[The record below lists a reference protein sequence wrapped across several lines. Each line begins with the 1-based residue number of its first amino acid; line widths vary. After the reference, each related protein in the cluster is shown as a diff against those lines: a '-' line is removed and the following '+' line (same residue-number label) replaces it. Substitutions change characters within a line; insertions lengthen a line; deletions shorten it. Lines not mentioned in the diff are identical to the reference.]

1 MESPPEEIRQIQE
14 ESTKEEINKLQ
25 DHKKNL
31 LKITLNNKLELKGTV
46 DTGNTITDSVAISP
60 EVHQALGVGFQT
72 IGGKQVGTAKSGSQL
87 TRLGVSNPIKLNIAG
102 MKKSFDVRP
111 CVIKE
116 LSDPCNIGLK
126 FFTDLADRMRCQIT
140 FEKDGTSVKIGNEE
154 AEMIKIIGA
163 KPEEVVEAEAK
174 PNRQSRTVK
183 KDEIIQRNR
192 EKSIPR
198 KDQIESVYASKDMIV
213 KRDTLTFIPGYVSK
227 DIKGTVLV
235 ESAGR
240 TLCEAVEAVH
250 DWKNQE
256 NKIAVMNIQ
265 DENVVIKKGSEIAR
279 ITTVR
284 IGQQSKEPIT
294 EVPSEKVLKV
304 EDRSEKL
311 LQDLQIEENEML
323 RSNPEIKQKVKDLV
337 VEYQDVFSEPGNEIG
352 KTNLMEFTLDLK
364 PEARPIRQ
372 RLRPLNPKQ
381 RESLQKQLEVWKH
394 EGVIEEVSSPWASP
408 LVPALKKGGDI
419 RWAVD
424 YRRLNEVTIADS
436 FPLPSISENLEK
448 LQGSKVFSTLDAAAA
463 YMTIPTSKK
472 CRPYLAFITPNG
484 LFSFKRMP
492 FGAKNSGSTYARFVE
507 LCISKLKS
515 QFILAY
521 VDDVIVHTP
530 DLNQHVDELEKVLK
544 MHREAGI
551 KLRAHKTKI
560 FATEADYLGY
570 RVTEKG
576 IGMKDDYIER
586 IIEWPTPSTVKE
598 LNTFLGFV
606 GYYRSFIDQ
615 FSYLTNEMNAQRK
628 AKKLEWTAIMEEKF
642 RVLKGKFKSKPIRSY
657 PRYDLEELFE
667 LTTDFSAENL
677 GAILSQ
683 IQGGKERMIATAGR
697 KTTKFESNYG
707 SVKGELAAIVYGLRK
722 FEHILRF
729 RRFIVNTDSG
739 SLKYLQSMKD
749 PRGIQ
754 YRWLTEIQ
762 SYDFE
767 IRHRPGRLNT
777 NADAISRS
785 GHMPPPSKE
794 EEHEEAEYIAKLQQ
808 YLEELETDED
818 LAEIGEANTQLSRE
832 WLIQAQKE
840 DRVLQQVRG
849 WVTEGKIPSNQE
861 LKGESEETR
870 AYAQIAKECELKDDL
885 LYFKDSLGFAKDE
898 KTFRILVPEECK
910 EAVFFWSHR
919 HPTAGHFGQRATILR
934 AKAKFC
940 YIGLYTDLKRK
951 VSGCTDCLAKITKA
965 NVKSGRHKP
974 SRSGF
979 PTEKLFIDLVGPLPV
994 TNQLHKYIVTIED
1007 AFTRHVQAYPIPN
1020 KEAMTVAHVLVDRYI
1035 CTYGMPLQIHSDN
1048 GKEFVNKIWDE
1059 LMDRMQIKKTCTPVY
1074 NPQSNNVERFHRTLN
1089 QMMRIFTERGD
1100 PEWSRYLS
1108 VACLAYNTKVNESTG
1123 LTPFMAMMGRE
1134 ARMPIDLI
1142 LPTPAVRGN
1151 VQQHVQ
1157 ATLDRFTT
1165 MYQFIRKNADAV
1177 IRRNAKNYAGQNK
1190 RLEVGQKVW
1199 YLCPR
1204 KIKGKPVKICDQ
1216 WIGPYTIIEIDTEVL
1231 IRIKP
1236 SDYEGN
1242 EIVVHVARLVPYKD
1256 DGSRKR
1262 RIPNSVQIDD
1272 EDDLAEEIRADRFDE
1287 NPMLGIPVSVPV
1299 PDEIIV
1305 DLPKQRKVQAER
1317 STQVEQQV
1325 QIEIPSGEGP
1335 SQAVTAPNEDMEVKE
1350 QAAAPKRPR
1359 AGTDGEA
1366 GTSKQPKLRP
1376 KRSRAELEAER
1387 DKRKLS
1393 QELPPSTTEDETL
1406 KPKKQRPAWKN
1417 YLSEESESTDT
1428 IQSIQVG
1435 IDRSSDCPRK
1445 STPGSAAY
1453 DITAAQGITVP
1464 ASSCRPVLLNLRLEI
1479 PDGYC
1484 LLLQSRSGL
1493 ALKGITVIGGII
1505 DSDFKGEI
1513 RAIVQNSSRDPFRIQ
1528 KGQRITQGVFLNTLS
1543 VQFDVTDITDDGAHT
1558 GFGSTGDFVT
1568 PI

>member
-1 MESPPEEIRQIQE
+1 M
-14 ESTKEEINKLQ
+14 LA
-25 DHKKNL
+25 
-31 LKITLNNKLELKGTV
+31 ITLNNTVGLKGVV

-72 IGGKQVGTAKSGSQL
+72 IGGKGVGTAKSGSQL
-87 TRLGVSNPIKLNIAG
+87 TRLGVSNSIKLNIAG
-102 MKKSFDVRP
+102 MKQCFDVRP

-126 FFTDLADRMRCQIT
+126 FFTDLADRMSCQIT

-154 AEMIKIIGA
+154 AEMIKVIG
-163 KPEEVVEAEAK
+163 KGPEEALEAETK
-174 PNRQSRTVK
+174 PDRQSRPVK
-183 KDEIIQRNR
+183 KDVIVHRNR
-192 EKSIPR
+192 GKSIPR
-198 KDQIESVYASKDMIV
+198 RDHIEPVYASEDCIV
-213 KRDTLTFIPGYVSK
+213 KRNTLRFIPGYVSR

-235 ESAGR
+235 ESAGH
-240 TLCEAVEAVH
+240 TLCEAIEAVH
-250 DWKNQE
+250 DWKNE
-256 NKIAVMNIQ
+256 GNKIALINIQ

-279 ITTVR
+279 IATVKV
-284 IGQQSKEPIT
+284 GKNNVEPTKEVT
-294 EVPSEKVLKV
+294 EEKLLKV
-304 EDRSEKL
+304 EDRSEQL
-311 LQDLQIEENEML
+311 LKDLQIEDNEML
-323 RSNPEIKQKVKDLV
+323 RSNPEIKKKVKELV

-352 KTNLMEFTLDLK
+352 RTNLMEFTVDLK

-448 LQGSKVFSTLDAAAA
+448 LQGSRVFSTLDAAAA

-515 QFILAY
+515 EHILAY

-530 DLNQHVDELEKVLK
+530 DLNQHVEEIRKVLK

-560 FATEADYLGY
+560 FQKEADYLGY
-570 RVTEKG
+570 RVTAQG
-576 IGMKDDYIER
+576 IGMKDDYVER
-586 IIEWPTPSTVKE
+586 IIEWPTPTTVKE

-628 AKKLEWTAIMEEKF
+628 AKKLEWTSAMEEKF
-642 RVLKGKFKSKPIRSY
+642 RILKGKFKCKPIRSY
-657 PRYDLEELFE
+657 PRYDLAELFE

-683 IQGGKERMIATAGR
+683 IQEGKERMIATAGR
-697 KTTKFESNYG
+697 KTTKFEANYG
-707 SVKGELAAIVYGLRK
+707 SVKGELAAIIFGLRK

-729 RRFIVNTDSG
+729 RRFIINTDSG
-739 SLKYLQSMKD
+739 SLKYLQNMKD

-762 SYDFE
+762 SYNFS

-785 GHMPPPSKE
+785 HHMPPPSKE
-794 EEHEEAEYIAKLQQ
+794 EEYEEAEYIAKLQE
-808 YLEELETDED
+808 YLEELERDEY
-818 LAEIGEANTQLSRE
+818 LTAICEANTQLSRE
-832 WLIQAQKE
+832 WLMQAQKE
-840 DRVLQQVRG
+840 DTVLQQVRK

-919 HPTAGHFGQRATILR
+919 HPTAGHFGQRATVLR
-934 AKAKFC
+934 AKSKFC
-940 YIGLYTDLKRK
+940 YVGMYTDLKRK
-951 VSGCTDCLAKITKA
+951 VSGCNDCLAKITKA
-965 NVKSGRHKP
+965 NVKSGSHKP

-979 PTEKLFIDLVGPLPV
+979 PTEKIFIDLVGPLPI
-994 TNQLHKYIVTIED
+994 TNQLQKYIVTIED
-1007 AFTRHVQAYPIPN
+1007 AFSRHVQAYPIAN
-1020 KEAMTVAHVLVDRYI
+1020 KEAMTVANVLVERYI

-1048 GKEFVNKIWDE
+1048 GTEFVNRLWTE
-1059 LMDRMQIKKTCTPVY
+1059 LLDRLQIKKTCTPVY

-1089 QMMRIFTERGD
+1089 QMMRIFIERGD

-1108 VACLAYNTKVNESTG
+1108 IACLAYNTKVNASTG
-1123 LTPFMAMMGRE
+1123 LTPFMVMMGRE

-1142 LPTPAVRGN
+1142 LPTPNVNGS

-1157 ATLDRFTT
+1157 ATLDRFAT
-1165 MYQFIRKNADAV
+1165 MYKFIRKNSDAV
-1177 IRRNAKNYAGQNK
+1177 IRRNAKSYAGQNK
-1190 RLEVGQKVW
+1190 NLEVGQKVW

-1204 KIKGKPVKICDQ
+1204 KVKGKPLKISDQ
-1216 WIGPYTIIEIDTEVL
+1216 WLGPYTIIEIDTEVL

-1256 DGSRKR
+1256 DGSRKS
-1262 RIPNSVQIDD
+1262 RIPNSIQIDD
-1272 EDDLAEEIRADRFDE
+1272 EDDLAEEIRADRFE
-1287 NPMLGIPVSVPV
+1287 EPQMLGVPVSVPV
-1299 PDEIIV
+1299 PDEMIV

-1317 STQVEQQV
+1317 STQVEVPV
-1325 QIEIPSGEGP
+1325 QIEVPTEEGP
-1335 SQAVTAPNEDMEVKE
+1335 SQMATAPTEEMDANEQV
-1350 QAAAPKRPR
+1350 AASKRPR
-1359 AGTDGEA
+1359 AETDGEA
-1366 GTSKQPKLRP
+1366 ETSKQPKLRP
-1376 KRSRAELEAER
+1376 KRNRAELEAER

-1393 QELPPSTTEDETL
+1393 QELPLSTTEDETL

-1417 YLSEESESTDT
+1417 YLSEESESTDK
-1428 IQSIQVG
+1428 IQSVQVG
-1435 IDRSSDCPRK
+1435 IDQRSDCPRK
-1445 STPGSAAY
+1445 STHGSAAY
-1453 DITAAQGITVP
+1453 DITAAQGLTVP
-1464 ASSCRPVLLNLRLEI
+1464 ASSCRPVLLNLRLKI
-1479 PDGYC
+1479 PEGYF

-1493 ALKGITVIGGII
+1493 ALKGITTIAGVI
-1505 DSDFKGEI
+1505 DSDFRGDI
-1513 RAIVQNSSRDPFRIQ
+1513 RAIVQNSSRDSFRIQ
-1528 KGQRITQGVFLNTLS
+1528 KGQRITQGVFLPTLP
-1543 VQFDVTDITDDGAHT
+1543 VQFNVTDIAEDDAHT
-1558 GFGSTGDFVT
+1558 GFGSTGDYVT